1 MLNIDEYEKM
11 NPYVRMMRLKRTASL
26 SGKWRDIDHVFTYIA
41 SGQGDFIIDG
51 NHYTLKTG
59 DVIIIPPLKTH
70 IIISQGF
77 EPLVQY
83 IMHFD
88 FFEKEERIGL
98 QHKNISE
105 EVSYRIPDEEKFLN
119 EVLVTEINM
128 TDRTDISR
136 IYLSML
142 REFEDRK
149 PCRNVLLKAGC
160 MQLLTYTFR
169 SYMSED
175 RIYLRTQPKQTK
187 SWIHIEN
194 AIKYINECKLDYELD
209 NDTIAEQIGISP
221 NYLTRIFQEHLGM
234 SLHRYIINVK
244 IERAQKN
251 MLSGNVNI
259 TEAAEEAGF
268 SSVHVFSKTFKNLFG
283 ISPSE
288 FLNQNCGTKNEE

>member
-1 MLNIDEYEKM
+1 
-11 NPYVRMMRLKRTASL
+11 
-26 SGKWRDIDHVFTYIA
+26 
-41 SGQGDFIIDG
+41 
-51 NHYTLKTG
+51 
-59 DVIIIPPLKTH
+59 
-70 IIISQGF
+70 
-77 EPLVQY
+77 
-83 IMHFD
+83 
-88 FFEKEERIGL
+88 
-98 QHKNISE
+98 
-105 EVSYRIPDEEKFLN
+105 
-119 EVLVTEINM
+119 
-128 TDRTDISR
+128 
-136 IYLSML
+136 ML

-209 NDTIAEQIGISP
+209 NDTIAERIGVSP

>member
-70 IIISQGF
+70 IIISQGS

-105 EVSYRIPDEEKFLN
+105 EVSYRIPDEEKILN

-194 AIKYINECKLDYELD
+194 AIKYINECKLDHELD
-209 NDTIAEQIGISP
+209 NDTIAERIGVSP

-234 SLHRYIINVK
+234 SLHRYII
-244 IERAQKN
+244 
-251 MLSGNVNI
+251 NVNI